1 VPVRHQ
7 GAEPR
12 GAVSV
17 DDRRGGSFEE
27 QHSTSRIG
35 LALGLFVLCS
45 APASGQSAWL
55 PVDGEA
61 NISFVFQHLNFGGHF
76 DENGVKLDGA
86 VPSRAFLGIF
96 QVEYGL
102 TDKLAITARLPYIA
116 SEFTGEH
123 DEPVTAYLRDR
134 YDEFQ
139 RANPQ
144 AAVSTLDTGGFYSTF
159 QDFGFTLRYNML
171 DDERS
176 GLVITPVIGATIP
189 SHHYRTVGE
198 AAPGQDLL
206 ALHTGVN
213 AGRLLDPWLPNAYI
227 HGRYVYSFV
236 ESLVNVSM
244 NRSLVEIEGGY
255 GITPTVTAR
264 GLATWS
270 HSHGGVPFSKAYDDV
285 LLFLVHDRLLA
296 SRYWH
301 VGGGATVSLT
311 DSLDLD
317 GAFVTFLSGS
327 DTHYGHG
334 ATIGLTWRFVPSA
347 PATSA
352 PSAASTRQRSPRFGF
367 GRP

>member
-1 VPVRHQ
+1 VPVHDQ
-7 GAEPR
+7 SAEPR

-17 DDRRGGSFEE
+17 DDRRSGPFEE
-27 QHSTSRIG
+27 QRSTPRVG
-35 LALGLFVLCS
+35 LAFVFLVLCS
-45 APASGQSAWL
+45 APAGAQSAWL

-61 NISFVFQHLNFGGHF
+61 NVSIAFQHLDFGGHF

-96 QVEYGL
+96 QFEYGL
-102 TDKLAITARLPYIA
+102 TDELAITARLPYIS
-116 SEFTGEH
+116 SEFTGDH
-123 DEPVTAYLRDR
+123 DEPVTAFLRET
-134 YDEFQ
+134 YDEFR

-144 AAVSTLDTGGFYSTF
+144 SAVSTLDTGGFYSTF

-171 DDERS
+171 DDARS
-176 GLVITPVIGATIP
+176 GLVVTPVVGATIP

-198 AAPGQDLL
+198 ASPGQDLL

-213 AGRLLDPWLPNAYI
+213 AGRLLDPLLPNAYV
-227 HGRYVYSFV
+227 HGRYIYSFV
-236 ESLVNVSM
+236 ESLLDVSM

-255 GITPTVTAR
+255 AITPTVTAR

-270 HSHGGVPFSKAYDDV
+270 HTHGGVPFSQTLDNV
-285 LLFLVHDRLLA
+285 LLFLSHDRLLA

-301 VGGGATVSLT
+301 IGGGATVSLT

-317 GAFVTFLSGS
+317 GAFATFLSGS

-334 ATIGLTWRFVPSA
+334 ATIGLTWRFVPA
-347 PATSA
+347 PPTRPAI
-352 PSAASTRQRSPRFGF
+352 RQRSPRLGLR
-367 GRP
+367 RP

>member
-1 VPVRHQ
+1 VPVPDQ
-7 GAEPR
+7 GAEPHR
-12 GAVSV
+12 AVSV
-17 DDRRGGSFEE
+17 DDRPGGPLEE
-27 QHSTSRIG
+27 QRSTSRVG
-35 LALGLFVLCS
+35 VALGLFILCS
-45 APASGQSAWL
+45 SPASGQSAWL
-55 PVDGEA
+55 PVDGES
-61 NISFVFQHLNFGGHF
+61 NVSFIFQNLRFGGHF
-76 DENGVKLDGA
+76 DESGVKLEGA

-96 QVEYGL
+96 QFEYGL
-102 TDKLAITARLPYIA
+102 TDKLALTARLPYIA
-116 SEFTGEH
+116 SEFTGDD
-123 DEPVTAYLRDR
+123 DEPVTALLRER
-134 YDEFQ
+134 YDEFR

-159 QDFGFTLRYNML
+159 QDLGFTLRYNML
-171 DDERS
+171 DDARS

-213 AGRLLDPWLPNAYI
+213 VGRLLDPLLPNAYV

-236 ESLVNVSM
+236 ESLLDVSM

-255 GITPTVTAR
+255 AITPIVTAR

-270 HSHGGVPFSKAYDDV
+270 HTHGGVPFSQAFDNV
-285 LLFLVHDRLLA
+285 VLFLSHDRLLA

-317 GAFVTFLSGS
+317 AAFVTFLAGS
-327 DTHYGHG
+327 DTHYGNG
-334 ATIGLTWRFVPSA
+334 ATVGLTWRFRPA
-347 PATSA
+347 PAA
-352 PSAASTRQRSPRFGF
+352 RPSLGQRSPHLGLR
-367 GRP
+367 RP

>member
-1 VPVRHQ
+1 VPVRDQ
-7 GAEPR
+7 DAEPR
-12 GAVSV
+12 GPVPV

-27 QHSTSRIG
+27 QRSTSRIG
-35 LALGLFVLCS
+35 LAAGLFVLCS

-61 NISFVFQHLNFGGHF
+61 NVSLIFQHLDYAGHF

-96 QVEYGL
+96 QIEYGL
-102 TDKLAITARLPYIA
+102 TDKVAVTARLPYIS

-123 DEPVTAYLRDR
+123 DEPVTTLLRER
-134 YDEFQ
+134 YDEFR
-139 RANPQ
+139 RANPD

-159 QDFGFTLRYNML
+159 QDFAFTLRYNML
-171 DDERS
+171 DDART
-176 GLVITPVIGATIP
+176 GLVLTPVIGATIP
-189 SHHYRTVGE
+189 THHYRTVGE

-213 AGRLLDPWLPNAYI
+213 AGRLLDPLLPNAYI
-227 HGRYVYSFV
+227 HGRYIYSFV
-236 ESLVNVSM
+236 ESLAGVSM

-255 GITPTVTAR
+255 AITPTVTAR

-270 HSHGGVPFSKAYDDV
+270 HTHGGVPFSRAYDDV

-301 VGGGATVSLT
+301 FGGGATVSLT

-334 ATIGLTWRFVPSA
+334 ATIGLTWRFLPSA
-347 PATSA
+347 PAR
-352 PSAASTRQRSPRFGF
+352 PSVPQRSSRFGF

>member
-1 VPVRHQ
+1 MPVHDQ

-17 DDRRGGSFEE
+17 DDRRSGPLEE
-27 QHSTSRIG
+27 QRSTSRIALSIG
-35 LALGLFVLCS
+35 LLALCP
-45 APASGQSAWL
+45 APASAQSAWL

-61 NISFVFQHLNFGGHF
+61 NISLVFQHLSYGGHF
-76 DENGVKLDGA
+76 EENGVKLDGA

-96 QVEYGL
+96 QFEYGL
-102 TDKLAITARLPYIA
+102 TDKLALTARLPYVA
-116 SEFTGEH
+116 SEFTGTH
-123 DEPVTAYLRDR
+123 DEPVTTFLRDR

-159 QDFGFTLRYNML
+159 QDFGVTLRYNML
-171 DDERS
+171 DDDRS

-189 SHHYRTVGE
+189 SHDYRTVGE
-198 AAPGQDLL
+198 AAPGQNLF

-213 AGRLLDPWLPNAYI
+213 AGRLLDPWLPNAYV
-227 HGRYVYSFV
+227 HGRYIYSFV

-255 GITPTVTAR
+255 AITPTVTAR

-270 HSHGGVPFSKAYDDV
+270 HTHGGVPFSEAYKDV

-301 VGGGATVSLT
+301 AGGGATVSLT

-317 GAFVTFLSGS
+317 GAFVTFVSGS

-334 ATIGLTWRFVPSA
+334 ATVGLTWRFNTAARSQPS
-347 PATSA
+347 TW
-352 PSAASTRQRSPRFGF
+352 QRSPRLGL